1 MALNGIDISVY
12 QRGINIAAVPAD
24 FVIVKATESTWY
36 TNPCFHA
43 QADATLNSGKLLGIY
58 HYIGGGNAKAEAQ
71 YFVNAA
77 KPYIGRAV
85 LALDFE
91 SGSNSAYGDTAYLQQ
106 CAQTVY
112 NLTGVRPLLY
122 GSQRDYGRLAAVSK
136 ATNCGLWIA
145 QYANYKHTGY
155 QDKPWNEDAYGCAIR
170 QYSSAGALPN
180 YGGNLDLNKFYGDRA
195 AWNKYA
201 QSDRA
206 TPPPAPKPAP
216 KPDVSPVEHDGDI
229 SSITM
234 HIPWGTNQGQRMVFT
249 RCGNVVTVN
258 GCGCVICGGG
268 SWVQAR
274 EKVPDGFRPTSL
286 ATIHLSGNGT
296 GSLMVKPDGSIC
308 WDGDGKNCFTHVSG
322 AWVTKD
328 NQSK

>member
-1 MALNGIDISVY
+1 MALNGIDVSSW
-12 QRGINIAAVPAD
+12 QTGINIAAVPAD
-24 FVIVKATESTWY
+24 FVIVKATQGTWY
-36 TNPCFHA
+36 TSPCFRA
-43 QADATLNSGKLLGIY
+43 QADTTLNSGKLLGVY
-58 HYIGGGNAKAEAQ
+58 HYITGGNAQAEAQ

-91 SGSNSAYGDTAYLQQ
+91 SDSNKAYDNIAYLQQ

-145 QYANYKHTGY
+145 QYRDYAHIGY
-155 QDKPWNEDAYGCAIR
+155 QDKPWNEGAYDCAIR

-180 YGGNLDLNKFYGDRA
+180 YSGNLDLNKFYGDAA
-195 AWNKYA
+195 AWQKYA
-201 QSDRA
+201 QTDQDAVPQTVEPEQPDCSPITIDD
-206 TPPPAPKPAP
+206 
-216 KPDVSPVEHDGDI
+216 DVS
-229 SSITM
+229 SFTM
-234 HIPWGTNQGQRMVFT
+234 HIPWGTSQDQRMSFI

-258 GCGCVICGGG
+258 GCGSVVCGGG
-268 SWVQAR
+268 SWIQAR
-274 EKVPDGFRPTSL
+274 EQVPDGFRPISL
-286 ATIHLSGNGT
+286 ATIHLSGDGT
-296 GSLMVKPDGSIC
+296 GSVMVKPDGSVY

-322 AWVTKD
+322 VWITKD
-328 NQSK
+328 NQPK

>member
-36 TNPCFHA
+36 INPCFRV

-71 YFVNAA
+71 YFVNAV

-91 SGSNSAYGDTAYLQQ
+91 RGSNSAYGDTAYLQQ

-122 GSQRDYGRLAAVSK
+122 GSQCDYGRLAQVSK

-145 QYANYKHTGY
+145 QYANNDHTGY
-155 QDKPWNEDAYGCAIR
+155 QDKPWNEGAYSCAMR
-170 QYSSAGALPN
+170 QYSSAGTLPN
-180 YGGNLDLNKFYGDRA
+180 YGGNLDLNKFYGDAA
-195 AWNKYA
+195 AWQKYA
-201 QSDRA
+201 QTDQDAVPQTVEPEQPDCSPITIDD
-206 TPPPAPKPAP
+206 
-216 KPDVSPVEHDGDI
+216 DVS
-229 SSITM
+229 SFTM
-234 HIPWGTNQGQRMVFT
+234 HIPWGTNQDQRMVFT
-249 RCGNVVTVN
+249 RCGNVVTAN
-258 GCGCVICGGG
+258 GCGSVICGGG
-268 SWVQAR
+268 SWTQAR
-274 EKVPDGFRPTSL
+274 EQVPEGFRPISL
-286 ATIHLSGNGT
+286 ATIHLSGAGT
-296 GSLMVKPDGSIC
+296 GSVMVKPDGSMY

-322 AWVTKD
+322 VWITKD
-328 NQSK
+328 NQPK